1 MRIWSLRNNLNQKI
15 LLIFIIILAVSAG
28 FFVYPKSEIFGKS
41 IKPLDIGARFLPWRL
56 GLDLVGGTQLVYEI
70 DMSQVSG
77 EDRDSVG
84 SGLKEVI
91 EQRVNLFGVSEPQV
105 ISAKEGDSYRLI
117 VELAGIKDV
126 NVAIAE
132 IGQTPL
138 LDFREVKEVKATSTP
153 SAQNNQELV
162 SETGKTLEF
171 IETPLTGRYVIG
183 AQLDRDPTTGAPQVN
198 IEFNDEGAK
207 IFERLTAKNIGKL
220 LAIFLDNSLIEMPV
234 VRERISGGKAQI
246 TGKFSLDQAQKLVQ
260 RFNAGALPAPIKLVS
275 QETVGASLGQESLKN
290 AIYAGALGTL
300 IIILFMLGCYHKFG
314 IFASA
319 ALLMYIPLTLA
330 IFKLFPG
337 FTMTLAGIAGFI
349 LSIGM
354 AVDANILIFER
365 VKEEIKKGLER
376 FAAVEEGFRRA
387 WPSIRDSNMSTIIT
401 SIILYYFTTSFI
413 KGFALALLIGVLV
426 SMFSAITIT
435 RTLMRVFV
443 KNPKSQTL
451 NSK

>member
-1 MRIWSLRNNLNQKI
+1 MRIRSLRSNLNQKI
-15 LLIFIIILAVSAG
+15 LLIFIVILAVSAG
-28 FFVYPKSEIFGKS
+28 FFVYPLG
-41 IKPLDIGARFLPWRL
+41 IGAKYLPWRL
-56 GLDLVGGTQLVYEI
+56 GLDLVGGTHLVYEI
-70 DMSQVSG
+70 DMSQVIRT
-77 EDRDSVG
+77 DRDSVVN
-84 SGLKEVI
+84 GLKEVI

-105 ISAKEGDSYRLI
+105 VSAKEGDSYRLV

-126 NVAIAE
+126 NAAIAD

-138 LDFREVKEVKATSTP
+138 LDFREVKKEEVATSTVAHKGNLGLIAEEEKP
-153 SAQNNQELV
+153 TQ
-162 SETGKTLEF
+162 F
-171 IETPLTGRYVIG
+171 IPTPLTGRYVIG
-183 AQLDRDPTTGAPQVN
+183 AQLDRDQTTGVPQVN
-198 IEFNDEGAK
+198 LEFSGEGAK
-207 IFERLTAKNIGKL
+207 IFEQLTAKNVGKP
-220 LAIFLDNSLIEMPV
+220 LAIFLDNNLIEMPT
-234 VRERISGGKAQI
+234 VREKIVGGRAQI
-246 TGKFSLDQAQKLVQ
+246 TGRFSLDQAQKLVQ

-275 QETVGASLGQESLKN
+275 QETVGASLGQESLKT

-300 IIILFMLGCYHKFG
+300 IIILFILCYYRKFG
-314 IFASA
+314 VFASA

-330 IFKLFPG
+330 VFKLFPG
-337 FTMTLAGIAGFI
+337 FTMSLAGIAGFI

-365 VKEEIKKGLER
+365 AKEEVRRGLHK

-435 RTLMRVFV
+435 RTLMRVFS
-443 KNPKSQTL
+443 KS
-451 NSK
+451 